1 MEIINGAD
9 RLPFSDRPF
18 FMALGNFDGV
28 HRGHQLI
35 IKDLVAKARRVNGI
49 SAALVFDPHP
59 VIALQPE
66 NHLVLLTDIADRA
79 EIMAELG
86 LDYLIIE
93 PFTEKLASFTPE
105 QFIQR
110 ILTDKFNV
118 KGLFIGANYK
128 FGYQGS
134 GNADTLNYWGRKIGF
149 SVNVA
154 PMFIYDGKE
163 VSSSLIRS
171 LLLSGAV
178 KEAADFLNYY
188 FYRQGQVIKGY
199 GIGRELV
206 YPTANI
212 FTKPDLL
219 WPGQGVYLTAVG
231 NIRDS
236 LLYGVTNIGPRPT
249 FDHYDRAVE
258 THIID
263 FDGNLYN
270 RVIRLCFLEKIR
282 NTMVFSS
289 SDQLKEQ
296 IGNDIA
302 KSRILITQ
310 YRQEKNG
317 KGNSLQAGCTM
328 LRST

>member
-9 RLPFSDRPF
+9 RLPSQDRPLY
-18 FMALGNFDGV
+18 MALGNFDGV

-35 IKDLVAKARRVNGI
+35 IRDLVARSRQVNGI

-66 NHLVLLTDIADRA
+66 NHLVLLTDIVDRA

-93 PFTEKLASFTPE
+93 RFTEKLAAFTPG
-105 QFIQR
+105 QFIQK
-110 ILTDKFNV
+110 ILKDKFNV
-118 KGLFIGANYK
+118 RGLFVGANYK
-128 FGYQGS
+128 FGCRGA
-134 GNADTLNYWGRKIGF
+134 GNADTLHNRGREIGF
-149 SVNVA
+149 SVDVV
-154 PMFIYDGKE
+154 PMLIHEGKE

-171 LLLSGAV
+171 LLLSGSV

-188 FYRQGQVIKGY
+188 FSRQGRVIKGY

-212 FTKPDLL
+212 FTNPDLL

-231 NIRDS
+231 NIRES

-249 FDHYDRAVE
+249 FDHYDKAVE

-289 SDQLKEQ
+289 PVQLKEQ
-296 IGNDIA
+296 IDKDIA
-302 KSRILITQ
+302 KARMLIEQ
-310 YRQEKNG
+310 YKQEKNG

-328 LRST
+328 LRSI